1 MDIGAGRFAPSPT
14 SSLHLGNL
22 RTALLAWLFAR
33 STGRSIRL
41 RIEDLDTARVRAA
54 GRVAL
59 QQQADLAAIGLDFD
73 GPVVWQSERGDLY
86 REAISKLDTYP
97 CFCTRREIAEAS
109 SAPNGRGAAVQ
120 VEESGLTVTGERPYP
135 GTCRTL
141 NSAQRAELAAIR
153 PAAVRVRAAGAR
165 FTVDDVIFGQVSGE
179 VDDFVLLRND
189 GTPAYNLAVVVDD
202 VAMGVDQI
210 VRGDDL
216 LASAP
221 RQAWLTEELGG
232 HQATYA
238 HIPLALNARGQRL
251 AKRDGPVSLSEL
263 TASGHT
269 PGQVLSRIA
278 ASLGLAD
285 ANEAVTPGDLIERF
299 DPIRLPRHPWVVEPQ
314 AL

>member
-1 MDIGAGRFAPSPT
+1 MAIGAGRFAPSPT

-33 STGRSIRL
+33 STGRPIRL

-54 GRVAL
+54 GAVAV
-59 QQQADLAAIGLDFD
+59 QQQADLAALGLDFD
-73 GPVVWQSERGDLY
+73 GPVVWQSVRQESYLT
-86 REAISKLDTYP
+86 AIAKLDTYP

-109 SAPNGRGAAVQ
+109 SAPNGPGAAVQ
-120 VEESGLTVTGERPYP
+120 DQGSGLAVTGERPYP
-135 GTCRTL
+135 GTCRSL
-141 NSAQRAELAAIR
+141 NSAQRAELAATR
-153 PAAVRVRAAGAR
+153 PPALRVRAAGVTS
-165 FTVDDVIFGQVSGE
+165 TVDDVLFGHVSGE

-202 VAMGVDQI
+202 IAMDVDQV

-221 RQAWLTEELGG
+221 RQAWLTEQLGG
-232 HQATYA
+232 HKPTYA
-238 HIPLALNARGQRL
+238 HVPLALNTTGQRL

-263 TASGHT
+263 VASGRT
-269 PGQVLSRIA
+269 PGQVLTRIA
-278 ASLGLAD
+278 ASVGLAEPD
-285 ANEAVTPGDLIERF
+285 EAVTPRDLIGRF
-299 DPIRLPRHPWVVEPQ
+299 DPTRLPRHPWVVEPQ